1 MSTTFLRQDFVAT
14 RLIVSLLLL
23 SHYGTMATISASPYY
38 ANGTQTSDCG
48 CRVVVSTW
56 QYTSTSTVDVE
67 AVKYV
72 HYNTY
77 ENGSVGWTTQDNYL
91 EYVSKGFTRDD
102 NRYSTAIFNI
112 VTSSLAEPTQ
122 SIRSNPT
129 LKTQLPVCNGSTVL
143 NDARTAPSGCGIDT
157 ITKTISTDFN
167 ILVTTAATTISRYC
181 SFAEC
186 ANPLTR
192 PVVALSSMTR
202 LDAPTMPRKV
212 SQDSASSTPTPDP
225 VVAAST
231 SMIGSTSNAP
241 NTHAV
246 SSPPETEVHVTGV
259 AGTSSAAVS
268 FDPGDASTSSIELTT
283 MTGSIDEDPAS
294 PITSRT
300 AGYSSAGS
308 QTRGSSVMLVGVSS
322 AESNTANVDPIVS
335 VLRGIGTT
343 TTSSVSSRI
352 EATSGLAATSGAQSA
367 STPTPM
373 SNLVASARS
382 TDAILVSPVIP
393 QAEAGSSGYHSSYTS
408 STPTTSASYG
418 DLSSTVL
425 PTTTGSLS
433 ITFGGTLA
441 TTGYPTATYF
451 DDIVNSAVTT
461 GTKVSSNSQA
471 ATESEVPVTI
481 AGLQITANSGAYIV
495 SSQTLSQGG
504 PAITIKGTEYSLAS
518 SGSRTVLVVNG
529 RTQALVEISAST
541 SNGDLLTNAV
551 VATGTADG
559 TYGTLAPTGSS
570 PSPVSQTPST
580 KAPVITIAGQQ
591 FTAGSAEYTISSQVL
606 TAGGPAVTIEGTTYS
621 LATSGTALVVNGR
634 AQIFAF
640 STLSA
645 TSRASQII
653 TVAGA
658 QITTDPAGQYSISNR
673 VLSPG
678 GPAITLQST
687 LYSLAK
693 SGNALV
699 VNGQTQGL
707 VASTSGPVVAPT
719 ASSGHA
725 TGRPGTSKGNA
736 IAGVDNMQ
744 ALETSASPDIIA
756 GAIISGLQRQSTD
769 SGGRAAPSMSL
780 VVPYTGS
787 AMRRTPSSIDALG
800 FLLFMTIALGL
811 FS

>member
-1 MSTTFLRQDFVAT
+1 
-14 RLIVSLLLL
+14 
-23 SHYGTMATISASPYY
+23 MATISASPYY

-112 VTSSLAEPTQ
+112 VPTSLADPTQ

-143 NDARTAPSGCGIDT
+143 NDPRTAPSGCGIDT
-157 ITKTISTDFN
+157 ITKTISTEFN

-231 SMIGSTSNAP
+231 SSSGPTSAAVI
-241 NTHAV
+241 NTLAV
-246 SSPPETEVHVTGV
+246 PSPPETEVHVPSV
-259 AGTSSAAVS
+259 AGTSSAAIS
-268 FDPGDASTSSIELTT
+268 SDLGGTSTSSIELTI
-283 MTGSIDEDPAS
+283 TGSIDQDPAS
-294 PITSRT
+294 PITSLA

-308 QTRGSSVMLVGVSS
+308 QTPGSSTMPTKTSS
-322 AESNTANVDPIVS
+322 AESNTIHVDPIVS
-335 VLRGIGTT
+335 ALRSIGATLT
-343 TTSSVSSRI
+343 RSASSSV
-352 EATSGLAATSGAQSA
+352 EATSGFAATSRPQSA
-367 STPTPM
+367 STPTAM
-373 SNLVASARS
+373 SNLAASASS
-382 TDAILVSPVIP
+382 TNANLVSKIVP
-393 QAEAGSSGYHSSYTS
+393 QAEAGSSGYRSAYTS
-408 STPTTSASYG
+408 SPLATATVSEG
-418 DLSSTVL
+418 LKSTVL
-425 PTTTGSLS
+425 PTLASSVSLTVGGSIAS
-433 ITFGGTLA
+433 MGT
-441 TTGYPTATYF
+441 PF
-451 DDIVNSAVTT
+451 DDVVNLAATT
-461 GTKVSSNSQA
+461 GTKLSSNIRIETKSHI
-471 ATESEVPVTI
+471 PVTI
-481 AGLQITANSGAYIV
+481 AGVQITADSAGVYIV
-495 SSQTLSQGG
+495 SSQTLSGAG
-504 PAITIKGTEYSLAS
+504 SAITLEGTEYSLAT
-518 SGSRTVLVVNG
+518 SGSMTALVVNG
-529 RTQALVEISAST
+529 RTQALVDISVST
-541 SNGDLLTNAV
+541 TNSDVLTTNAV
-551 VATGTADG
+551 VQSVSSNSASGTADG
-559 TYGTLAPTGSS
+559 TYGTLAPTGSA
-570 PSPVSQTPST
+570 PLPVSQTPST

-591 FTAGSAEYTISSQVL
+591 FTAGSAGQYTISSQVL

-634 AQIFAF
+634 TQIPAF
-640 STLSA
+640 STFTA

-653 TVAGA
+653 TVARA
-658 QITTDPAGQYSISNR
+658 QITADPAGQYSISGQ

-678 GPAITLQST
+678 GPPITLQST
-687 LYSLAK
+687 VYSLAT
-693 SGNALV
+693 SGNALL
-699 VNGQTQGL
+699 VNGRTQPL
-707 VASTSGPVVAPT
+707 AMPTPGPVVSGVAFT
-719 ASSGHA
+719 AGFGHT
-725 TGRPGTSKGNA
+725 TGRPGTSTGDA
-736 IAGVDNMQ
+736 ITAVHNMQ
-744 ALETSASPDIIA
+744 ALETSVSLDIA

-769 SGGRAAPSMSL
+769 SSGRPAPSMPL

-787 AMRRTPSSIDALG
+787 AIRRTTMSMDAPV
-800 FLLFMTIALGL
+800 FLFFVTIALGL

>member
-1 MSTTFLRQDFVAT
+1 
-14 RLIVSLLLL
+14 
-23 SHYGTMATISASPYY
+23 MANISASPYY

-48 CRVVVSTW
+48 CRVIVSTW

-102 NRYSTAIFNI
+102 NRYSTAIFNS
-112 VTSSLAEPTQ
+112 VTTSLADPTQ

-167 ILVTTAATTISRYC
+167 ILVTTAATTISRCC

-231 SMIGSTSNAP
+231 SSSGPTSAAVI
-241 NTHAV
+241 NTLAV
-246 SSPPETEVHVTGV
+246 PSPPETEVHVPSV
-259 AGTSSAAVS
+259 AGTSSAAIS
-268 FDPGDASTSSIELTT
+268 SDLGGTSTSSIELTI
-283 MTGSIDEDPAS
+283 TGSIDQDPAS
-294 PITSRT
+294 PITSLA

-308 QTRGSSVMLVGVSS
+308 QTPGSSTMPTRTSS
-322 AESNTANVDPIVS
+322 AESNTINVDPIVS
-335 VLRGIGTT
+335 ALRSIGATL
-343 TTSSVSSRI
+343 TSSASFSV
-352 EATSGLAATSGAQSA
+352 EATSGFAATSRTQSA
-367 STPTPM
+367 STPTAM
-373 SNLVASARS
+373 SNLVASASS
-382 TDAILVSPVIP
+382 TNANLVSKIVP
-393 QAEAGSSGYHSSYTS
+393 QAEAGSSGYRSTYTS
-408 STPTTSASYG
+408 LPLATTTVSEG
-418 DLSSTVL
+418 PKSTVL
-425 PTTTGSLS
+425 PTLAGSVSLMVGGSIASTG
-433 ITFGGTLA
+433 I
-441 TTGYPTATYF
+441 PF
-451 DDIVNSAVTT
+451 DDVVNSAATT
-461 GTKVSSNSQA
+461 GTKLSDNSRIE
-471 ATESEVPVTI
+471 TKSHVPVTI
-481 AGLQITANSGAYIV
+481 AGVQTTAHSAGAYIV
-495 SSQTLSQGG
+495 SSQTLSGRG
-504 PAITIKGTEYSLAS
+504 PAITVKGAEYSLAS

-541 SNGDLLTNAV
+541 SNGDLLTSAV

-559 TYGTLAPTGSS
+559 TYGTLAPTGSVPLS
-570 PSPVSQTPST
+570 VSQAPST

-591 FTAGSAEYTISSQVL
+591 FTAGSAGQYTISSQVL
-606 TAGGPAVTIEGTTYS
+606 TAGGPVVTIEGTTYS

-634 AQIFAF
+634 TQVFAF

-645 TSRASQII
+645 TSLASQII

-658 QITTDPAGQYSISNR
+658 QITADPAGQYSISGR

-687 LYSLAK
+687 VYSLAT

-699 VNGQTQGL
+699 VNGRTQGL
-707 VASTSGPVVAPT
+707 VAPTFGPVVAPT

-725 TGRPGTSKGNA
+725 TGRPGTSTGNA
-736 IAGVDNMQ
+736 IAEVDNMQ
-744 ALETSASPDIIA
+744 VLESSASPDIA

-769 SGGRAAPSMSL
+769 SSGRAAPSMSL
-780 VVPYTGS
+780 VVPYTGA

-800 FLLFMTIALGL
+800 FLFFMTIALGL